1 MSTLKRKND
10 ASASSGDAKKPKVN
24 ASITSF
30 FGAPKTVSS
39 STSGKSA
46 VSAAPE
52 PTIKFDKEKWVAGLT
67 PEQKKFLRL
76 EIDTLDPSWLALLKD
91 EITSKEFL
99 ELKKFLERETMA
111 GKKIFPPREDVY
123 SWSRHTPFH
132 TVKCVIL
139 GQDPYHNVNQ
149 AHGLAFSVRPPTPA
163 PVPAE
168 YVHRAQE

>member
-10 ASASSGDAKKPKVN
+10 ALASSGDAKKPKVN

-30 FGAPKTVSS
+30 FSAPKTVSS
-39 STSGKSA
+39 STSGKPA
-46 VSAAPE
+46 ASAAPE

-91 EITSKEFL
+91 EITTKEFL

-123 SWSRHTPFH
+123 SWYVLCISAESMAFCLFRTQGQPR
-132 TVKCVIL
+132 KMSPKL
-139 GQDPYHNVNQ
+139 GADTQLHL
-149 AHGLAFSVRPPTPA
+149 GLVTRLSIQSNA
-163 PVPAE
+163 
-168 YVHRAQE
+168 

>member
-123 SWSRHTPFH
+123 SWYVLRVLLESMALCLSSTK
-132 TVKCVIL
+132 V
-139 GQDPYHNVNQ
+139 Q
-149 AHGLAFSVRPPTPA
+149 LAR
-163 PVPAE
+163 
-168 YVHRAQE
+168 